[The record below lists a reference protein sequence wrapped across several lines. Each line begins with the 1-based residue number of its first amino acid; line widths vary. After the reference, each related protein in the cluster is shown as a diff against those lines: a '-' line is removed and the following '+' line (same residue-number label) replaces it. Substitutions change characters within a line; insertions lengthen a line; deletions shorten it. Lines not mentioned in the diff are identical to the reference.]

1 MARGHCRRVRQTL
14 PAAAPD
20 GAPDAGAIAKAF
32 ELQNAA
38 LQKQLAERTERAIV
52 AERTA
57 AELRQ
62 RMRQMESDMTTNE
75 RSTFDITAEM
85 TRQYK
90 AMQENL
96 LQKITGLEAEIHRL
110 KDELCTLLARLRC
123 AGEGLPI
130 CTA

>member
-1 MARGHCRRVRQTL
+1 M
-14 PAAAPD
+14 
-20 GAPDAGAIAKAF
+20 
-32 ELQNAA
+32 
-38 LQKQLAERTERAIV
+38 

-110 KDELCTLLARLRC
+110 KDELGTCSFLTL
-123 AGEGLPI
+123 AGELSRGIYYRCVVLLFCAWNHIDTSLLVQRHRVPPLRRRVARKTSSS
-130 CTA
+130 CGRTRSWSE

>member
-1 MARGHCRRVRQTL
+1 
-14 PAAAPD
+14 
-20 GAPDAGAIAKAF
+20 
-32 ELQNAA
+32 
-38 LQKQLAERTERAIV
+38 V

-62 RMRQMESDMTTNE
+62 RMRQLESDMTSNE

-110 KDELCTLLARLRC
+110 KDELGACRRRFCCRSPSAVWRGC
-123 AGEGLPI
+123 VSDAV
-130 CTA
+130 